1 MSVGRRA
8 TGLLV
13 AMALVAPAGAATHAA
28 KPGPKN
34 AWGAIAYSS
43 TTGAYGYAVDRP
55 SRRAAEADAFR
66 QCGDGCDV
74 IRTFSNACGAIAE
87 SERHYAWDTGASREI
102 AEMKAR
108 RKCGSDSCRIA
119 VWACTRGK

>member
-1 MSVGRRA
+1 MSPVRLA
-8 TGLLV
+8 VVLV
-13 AMALVAPAGAATHAA
+13 LALAGPTQAATYARTA
-28 KPGPKN
+28 PKN
-34 AWGAIAYSS
+34 AWGAVAYSS
-43 TTGAYGYAVDRP
+43 ATGAYGYAVDRP
-55 SRRAAEADAFR
+55 SRRAAETDAFR

-74 IRTFSNACGAIAE
+74 VRTFSNACGAIAE